1 MFQLKHVFI
10 IAAKDNFFYLN
21 ADALIN
27 KAGVDPNKMVVLVF
41 GASKT
46 DLDMM
51 RKVDG
56 VTYDIVNE
64 QNIAALMEAKTITFM
79 SVNAQNS
86 QYINAALELDRNMVD
101 KVHIFVTDDEIDRW
115 NHSYKK
121 YGELKVNTSPK
132 ITQQEIDVIN
142 KLRLFIGHSGTFFTK
157 VKEILKR
164 DDVKFIDAGVIF
176 DTLACHIVNPLNDAI
191 LKNEQLAGK
200 EQKILIGTKQKSVD
214 LNEIKSILLS
224 LCRYKAGESYK
235 ILIMWHKKHRKQ
247 RILLD
252 LFIIWLR
259 HVRRQTIDIS
269 YVTALSPVAYTAL
282 ISSCSHIVLQR
293 RGGASTVR
301 SYLKLG
307 KGILCVSA
315 GSENEF
321 GFKKALGLDVISF
334 HSSDELVSGILNS
347 KIDARLNAEKTIAE
361 EFRSSKVLSA
371 LYG

>member
-1 MFQLKHVFI
+1 MFQLKHVFV

-27 KAGVDPNKMVVLVF
+27 KAGVDPNKMAVLVF

-46 DLDMM
+46 DVDMM
-51 RKVDG
+51 MKVDG
-56 VTYDIVNE
+56 VTYDTVNE
-64 QNIAALMEAKTITFM
+64 QNIAALIEAKTITFM

-86 QYINAALELDRNMVD
+86 QYINNVLELDSNMVD
-101 KVHIFVTDDEIDRW
+101 KVHIFVTDDEVDRW
-115 NHSYKK
+115 NQSYQK
-121 YGELKVNTSPK
+121 YGELKVSVSPN
-132 ITQQEIDVIN
+132 ITQQEVDAIN
-142 KLRLFIGHSGTFFTK
+142 KLRLFIGHSGTFITK
-157 VKEILKR
+157 VREILKR

-176 DTLACHIVNPLNDAI
+176 DTLACNIIAPLNEAI
-191 LKNEQLAGK
+191 LKGDKSVGK
-200 EQKILIGTKQKSVD
+200 EQKILIGTKQKSFD
-214 LNEIKSILLS
+214 LSEIKSILLS

-235 ILIMWHKKHRKQ
+235 ILLMWHKKHRKQ

-252 LFIIWLR
+252 LYITWLR
-259 HVRRQTIDIS
+259 HVKRQTIDIS

-307 KGILCVSA
+307 KGILCVPA

-321 GFKKALGLDVISF
+321 GFEDALGLDVISF

-347 KIDARLNAEKTIAE
+347 KINISLNAEKTIAE
-361 EFRSSKVLSA
+361 ENRSIKILKQI
-371 LYG
+371 YH